1 MKRLRKTLAIVLSL
15 ALIVIYT
22 SPRLIVSNVKAAAT
36 STVTENRINL
46 FSGSKAAGQWSQ
58 VLTFDTTNSYGG
70 TFDPSIIKAG
80 GYFEAACTGDT
91 TGLQMIFQSWIGGE
105 GWAIVTPSEVA
116 TAADG
121 SRLVRFTY
129 DDITASY
136 GKDVDLLNR
145 IYFNT
150 TSGAITLT
158 AFDYVESVTEPI
170 PTETVTSEPEV
181 SSSAPVYS
189 EDPIISEVPEESED
203 PIVSEVPEES
213 EDPIVSE
220 VPEESEDPIISEV
233 PEESEDPIISEV
245 PEESEDP
252 IVSEDPIESEEPSI
266 PADAINLFTG
276 NTEIA
281 GNTQGGRFATLKNG
295 GVLDGSLINKDGYF
309 AVSYTGS
316 NTIQLVFSSW
326 SGGEGWAAVGNTAV
340 IRNGY
345 KNYTAI
351 FDYDTVAAVYGDNFS
366 ALDAIYIMN
375 IGTQSSTLLSVD
387 YVPSGVAAA
396 IDRAT
401 PSIAPTVEPSYVAG
415 NLAER
420 SVQASKDYVKVI
432 GRTYVDNDGTRWFT
446 NTASGVEFTYT
457 GTEGSVT
464 LQTSAISDESNQARV
479 AIYVNNVLTADVMM
493 DEMEKTVDFLTSDT
507 AKAVTVR
514 IIKLSESPFAPF
526 AIKTIDVTST
536 ADIEPTAQKQYKI
549 EFIGDSITCGYGV
562 DDENVSGG
570 FKTATENG
578 SKTYAYKTAEAL
590 GADYSIVAASGFGI
604 ISGYTTSELN
614 SAQTIPPYYSN
625 LGFSWYP
632 FADGSNST
640 NIAWDFNE
648 FQPDAVVINL
658 GTNDNSY
665 CGSNESRKAEYVAG
679 YVEFLKDIRAKNPN
693 ATIFCTLGIM
703 GQELFPQ
710 IEEAVAQYTA
720 ETGDT
725 NVTSMEFDVQQV
737 SDTICVDWH
746 PSEKTHQKAANALID
761 YMKYIMNW

>member
-15 ALIVIYT
+15 ALLVIYT
-22 SPRLIVSNVKAAAT
+22 SPRFIVSNVKAAET
-36 STVTENRINL
+36 STGTENRIHL
-46 FSGSKAAGQWSQ
+46 FSGSKTAGQWSQ
-58 VLTFDTTNSYGG
+58 ILTFDTTNSYGG
-70 TFDPSIIKAG
+70 TFDSSIIQAG
-80 GYFEAACTGDT
+80 GYFEAVCTGDT

-136 GKDVDLLNR
+136 GKNVDLLNR

-158 AFDYVESVTEPI
+158 AFDYVESAIEPI
-170 PTETVTSEPEV
+170 PTETVTSEPEM
-181 SSSAPVYS
+181 SSSAPIYS
-189 EDPIISEVPEESED
+189 EEPIISEVPEESEE
-203 PIVSEVPEES
+203 PIISEIPEES
-213 EDPIVSE
+213 EEPIESEIPTEE
-220 VPEESEDPIISEV
+220 VPVISEEPVESVQPSQSSV
-233 PEESEDPIISEV
+233 P
-245 PEESEDP
+245 
-252 IVSEDPIESEEPSI
+252 SEEPSI
-266 PADAINLFTG
+266 PEDAVNLFTG

-281 GNTQGGRFATLKNG
+281 GNTQGGRFPALKNG

-326 SGGEGWAAVGNTAV
+326 SGGEGWATVGNTAV

-375 IGTQSSTLLSVD
+375 IGTQSFTLLSVD

-415 NLAER
+415 DLAER

-457 GTEGSVT
+457 GIEGSVT

-590 GADYSIVAASGFGI
+590 GADYSIVSASGFGI

-614 SAQTIPPYYSN
+614 STQTIPPYYSS

-640 NIAWDFNE
+640 NLAWDFNE

-665 CGSNESRKAEYVAG
+665 CGSNESRKAEFVAG
-679 YVEFLKDIRAKNPN
+679 YVEFLKDVREKNPN

-710 IEEAVAQYTA
+710 IEEAVAQYTE